1 MRQDLVKTLVVATA
15 VAVGGASVGTAL
27 AGPEHDHSH
36 GEKAKE
42 VHATV
47 GEMAP
52 DFTLTDT
59 EGKEHH
65 LADYLKA
72 EKVVVLEW
80 FNPDCP
86 FVKKHHANS
95 RSMAET
101 YAMAAENDVVWL
113 AINSGGAGMQGAGLD
128 RNKKAREEYE
138 IAYPVL
144 LDESGDVGRM
154 YGAKTTPHMFV
165 IDKTGTLLYAG
176 AIDNVPNPNEL
187 GDVNYV
193 KAALGA
199 CMAGKPLETAETKSY
214 GCSVKYGKTEKTSD

>member
-1 MRQDLVKTLVVATA
+1 MRETLVKTLLATA
-15 VAVGGASVGTAL
+15 IAVGSASIGTAA

-42 VHATV
+42 AAKATV
-47 GEMAP
+47 GEKAP

-72 EKVVVLEW
+72 GKVVILEW

-86 FVKKHHANS
+86 FVKKHHMNS

-101 YAMAAENDVVWL
+101 YATAQENGAVWL
-113 AINSGGAGMQGAGLD
+113 AINSGGPGMQGSGVEHN
-128 RNKKAREEYE
+128 RKAIKDYE
-138 IAYPVL
+138 ITYPVL
-144 LDESGDVGRM
+144 LDESGEVGKM
-154 YGAKTTPHMFV
+154 YGAKTTPHMFL

-193 KAALGA
+193 RAALGA

-214 GCSVKYGKTEKTSD
+214 GCSVKYAKPEKTSD